1 MKKIIQYFRN
11 KLFSALATQF
21 SYELKSLKSQIS
33 EELKIHHSSKLNA
46 VTQKQLFHF
55 YSNELAKGHK
65 FDFNATGFRNLSQ
78 FEEDG
83 LILFILAAIG
93 IKSRTFVDIGS
104 ANGINSNCAN
114 LAINFGFH
122 GLFIDGD
129 ENLIQ
134 EGRSFYNTHPDT
146 WLYPPKFECAF
157 IKRENIN
164 ELIKKNGFSG
174 EIDLLSIDID
184 GNDYW
189 VWDALEIVDPRVVI
203 IETHIEYGMRSVVV
217 PYDKNYSFSN
227 SDNKPHGASAPA
239 MLKLAKSKG
248 YRLVGANKFGFNL
261 IFVKVD
267 EAMHQLPA
275 VDLTE
280 MTGHPRYAER
290 LYEQKSIDEWINL
303 GLLSSLD

>member
-1 MKKIIQYFRN
+1 MKKIIKCLRN
-11 KLFSALATQF
+11 KLFSALATQL
-21 SYELKSLKSQIS
+21 SYELKTRSAQIS
-33 EELKIHHSSKLNA
+33 EGLHKYHSSKISA
-46 VTQKQLFHF
+46 VAQKQLFHF

-65 FDFNATGFRNLSQ
+65 FDLNTTGFRNLSQ

-93 IKSRTFVDIGS
+93 IKSRTFLDIGS

-134 EGRSFYNTHPDT
+134 EGRSFYNAHPDT

-239 MLKLAKSKG
+239 MLKLARSKG

-275 VDLTE
+275 VDLIE